1 MTLPEG
7 TVALL
12 CMVTVPTVSVAPVSA
27 AVAAACVRPTT
38 FGTAA
43 EGRAFVAV
51 VSVLL
56 QPKSRQTQI
65 TPSAPRCQ
73 CDCLMN
79 LNLAPLGCRAGSN
92 CRRERTIANSTVYYS
107 PRCDH
112 CRPADPYLGSSATP
126 LTQRH

>member
-79 LNLAPLGCRAGSN
+79 LNLAPLGCSRRLKLPTRTDNSKFN
-92 CRRERTIANSTVYYS
+92 CVLLTAV
-107 PRCDH
+107 
-112 CRPADPYLGSSATP
+112 RPLP
-126 LTQRH
+126 